1 MSRPLPADF
10 DPRHPQAAQMA
21 DPSMLRTLRFQ
32 AEATW
37 PQESR
42 LLARYALPAGARL
55 LDLGCGSGEFVRR
68 LAGAFPGAA
77 SITGVDVLPAMLR
90 AAEAL
95 CGAAAQVAAG
105 PGAGGAGHAP
115 SGPRLVFEEGDA
127 TGLRFPDGH
136 FDFVALRH
144 LTQLLPDPAGV
155 LAECRRVLRPGGW
168 LHVVSED
175 YGMLHFPPRDGL
187 DPDRLWQMDV
197 VAHTDHTG
205 TDARIGRRTLPMLRA
220 LGFEHVSIQ
229 YLVLDTERVPREVL
243 AGIIEAWRDGYAPVL
258 ARSAGRPQS
267 EVQALFDA
275 ALATLR
281 DPDGYA
287 VWQLPVVAGRKPGG
301 MA

>member
-1 MSRPLPADF
+1 MSRPLSVDF

-21 DPSMLRTLRFQ
+21 DPAMLRTLRFQ

-68 LAGAFPGAA
+68 LAGAFPGAE

-95 CGAAAQVAAG
+95 CGATAGSGAAG
-105 PGAGGAGHAP
+105 AVGAA
-115 SGPRLVFEEGDA
+115 PRLLFEEGDA

-144 LTQLLPDPAGV
+144 LTQLLPDPEAV

-175 YGMLHFPPRDGL
+175 YGMLHFPVRDGV
-187 DPDRLWQMDV
+187 DPDRLWHMDV
-197 VAHTDHTG
+197 VEHTRHTG

-220 LGFEHVSIQ
+220 QGFEHVSIQ

-243 AGIIEAWRDGYAPVL
+243 AGIIESWRDGYAAVL
-258 ARSAGRPQS
+258 AQS
-267 EVQALFDA
+267 SGTPLPEVRALFDA
-275 ALATLR
+275 ALGTLR
-281 DPDGYA
+281 DPEGYA
-287 VWQLPVVAGRKPGG
+287 VWQLPVVAGRKTG
-301 MA
+301 AAS

>member
-1 MSRPLPADF
+1 
-10 DPRHPQAAQMA
+10 MA
-21 DPSMLRTLRFQ
+21 DPAMLRTLRFQ

-68 LAGAFPGAA
+68 LAGAFPGAE
-77 SITGVDVLPAMLR
+77 SITGVDVLPSMLR

-95 CGAAAQVAAG
+95 CGAAAGSGAAG
-105 PGAGGAGHAP
+105 VVGAAP
-115 SGPRLVFEEGDA
+115 RPRLIFEEGDA
-127 TGLRFPDGH
+127 TALRFPDGH

-144 LTQLLPDPAGV
+144 LTQLLPDPEAV

-175 YGMLHFPPRDGL
+175 YGMLHFPVRDGL

-197 VAHTDHTG
+197 VAHTRHTG
-205 TDARIGRRTLPMLRA
+205 TDARIGRRTLPLLRA
-220 LGFEHVSIQ
+220 FGFEHVSIQ

-243 AGIIEAWRDGYAPVL
+243 AGIIEAWRDGYASVL
-258 ARSAGRPQS
+258 AQSAGRGVG
-267 EVQALFDA
+267 EVQCLFDA

-281 DPDGYA
+281 DPEGYA
-287 VWQLPVVAGRKPGG
+287 VWQLPVVAGRRPGG

>member
-1 MSRPLPADF
+1 MSRPLSVDF

-21 DPSMLRTLRFQ
+21 DPAMLRTLRFQ

-68 LAGAFPGAA
+68 LAGAFPGAE
-77 SITGVDVLPAMLR
+77 SITGVDILPAMLR

-95 CGAAAQVAAG
+95 CGATAGSGAAG
-105 PGAGGAGHAP
+105 AVGAA
-115 SGPRLVFEEGDA
+115 PRLLFEEGDA

-144 LTQLLPDPAGV
+144 LTQLLPDPEAV

-175 YGMLHFPPRDGL
+175 YGMLHFPVRDGL
-187 DPDRLWQMDV
+187 DPDGLWHMDV
-197 VAHTDHTG
+197 VAHTRHTG
-205 TDARIGRRTLPMLRA
+205 TDARIGRRTLPLLRA

-243 AGIIEAWRDGYAPVL
+243 AGIIEAWRDGYASVL
-258 ARSAGRPQS
+258 AQSAGRGVG
-267 EVQALFDA
+267 EVQGLFDA

-281 DPDGYA
+281 DPEGYA
-287 VWQLPVVAGRKPGG
+287 VWQLPVVAGRRPGG